1 MKSDPIGYRASDQ
14 DDYGKELTHDQ
25 IIEGFNK
32 VKRKRKTK
40 PPIQVPCEQIEDE
53 SLAVYQTD
61 HPLLIKFDFGVLGGK
76 PD

>member
-14 DDYGKELTHDQ
+14 DAYDKELTHDQ

-53 SLAVYQTD
+53 SLSVYRTD

-76 PD
+76 PE